1 MTNLPVT
8 GRFYVT
14 ATYGQEG
21 KYWVNGHK
29 GIDLVPDNP
38 SIYCSCDGI
47 VRKVAYDAS
56 GWGQYVSVG
65 DDQGRR
71 HIFCHLVKG
80 SVKVKEG
87 QRVTRSTIIGTMGAT
102 GNVSGIHLHFQ
113 LQQGEK
119 VIDPTPYLGIPNKKG
134 KYNSEDYSIDGGKK
148 MTAKDYKDKSSISS
162 WAYDAVDEAAR
173 DGLMLGDDNGK
184 FRPKDYVTREE
195 FAVVLQRLRRG
206 AK

>member
-1 MTNLPVT
+1 MTNLPIT

-21 KYWVNGHK
+21 KYWANGHK

-47 VRKVAYDAS
+47 VRKVAYDAG
-56 GWGQYVSVG
+56 GWGQYVSIG

-71 HIFCHLVKG
+71 HIFCHLVNG

-134 KYNSEDYSIDGGKK
+134 EYHSENYQIGGDPVADPNKYRDDAKIPEWAKASVYEVKK
-148 MTAKDYKDKSSISS
+148 K
-162 WAYDAVDEAAR
+162 
-173 DGLMLGDDNGK
+173 GLMVGDANNN
-184 FRPKDYVTREE
+184 FRPNDPLTRAEM
-195 FAVVLQRLRRG
+195 AVILGRL
-206 AK
+206 K